1 MRYRLRTFSKTRA
14 AATLC
19 GRTCGHGHVLLHAL
33 KQAVWSAAIVAAGIC
48 WIAVAAPAADAEMV
62 ATISVEKTD
71 AVGGRFHYEYL
82 IENDATSTVTVN
94 AFVLDVGD
102 GADLYALVAP
112 AGWMGDYDPAEDP
125 FELAFVSEQPQF
137 DIPIGGQGTFA
148 FTSPLDAA
156 LLDYFVANLDEEGL
170 PLGSISGSIASPAVQ
185 PQSPLLGDVNL
196 DSQVNGLDV
205 DPFVEI
211 LLGGGY
217 QVEADMNEDT
227 LVNGLDVDPFV
238 AAVVGGGTQAV
249 PEPSAVLLAVIA
261 MAGLALWRRR
271 FA

>member
-1 MRYRLRTFSKTRA
+1 
-14 AATLC
+14 
-19 GRTCGHGHVLLHAL
+19 V
-33 KQAVWSAAIVAAGIC
+33 AIVGAGVC
-48 WIAVAAPAADAEMV
+48 WIAVATSAVDAEMV

-71 AVGGRFHYEYL
+71 AGGGRFRYEYL
-82 IENDATSTVTVN
+82 IVNDATSTVTVN

-102 GADLYALVAP
+102 GADLHALVAP
-112 AGWMGDYDPAEDP
+112 AGWLGDYNPTEDP

-156 LLDYFVANLDEEGL
+156 LLDYFVANLDEEGFDQ
-170 PLGSISGSIASPAVQ
+170 GSIFGSIASPAVQ

-196 DSQVNGLDV
+196 DDVVNGLDV
-205 DPFVEI
+205 DPFVEV

-238 AAVVGGGTQAV
+238 AAVIGGGTQAV
-249 PEPSAVLLAVIA
+249 PEPSAVLLAASA
-261 MAGLALWRRR
+261 MLGLTLWRKR